1 VLFLL
6 PFPQVDTVP
15 KVPSSYARGYG
26 ESGHRRYG
34 FSFSE
39 INNSQ
44 SSKEEF
50 SRFVNREGG
59 IPDKEMQTCLQSIAP
74 KGTVSNRSRL
84 RQEAVNVSLTRI
96 AAELGV
102 KPNSLRT
109 CRDGAAGQGRFAGF
123 SAKSY
128 TCVASARS
136 CL

>member
-1 VLFLL
+1 MLFLL

-50 SRFVNREGG
+50 SRFGE
-59 IPDKEMQTCLQSIAP
+59 
-74 KGTVSNRSRL
+74 
-84 RQEAVNVSLTRI
+84 
-96 AAELGV
+96 
-102 KPNSLRT
+102 
-109 CRDGAAGQGRFAGF
+109 QGRRNTRQRNANMPPIHR
-123 SAKSY
+123 A
-128 TCVASARS
+128 
-136 CL
+136 